1 MTLDEKTYDPVAD
14 SKEDRIWE
22 GLIDLLE
29 VAWEERTR
37 NDDDLEKVVKAT
49 AALMTQKR
57 AGEQLSRRSLGLLA
71 IEGTRRQCAYVERVL
86 QRNLLVARLVA
97 LAGQGGCCPA
107 RWHDRNELDG
117 RKFSATTVW
126 RVPTRLRYAEA
137 AKSGLD
143 FVGSDMHRRR
153 WIKDDEFYA
162 RSAQAGRLYTRALVY
177 LEWLDAGL
185 EHEEFDQFVESEAEW
200 SEGNDANT
208 VDDAEYERVVEER
221 RLQLTAEKRE
231 REAEAEAA
239 AAEAERV
246 KAEAEAARVEEAKAF
261 GWKANYGRGVSK
273 AEGERRRL
281 KAMDDA
287 TIARLSAMAA
297 KDGPGPPQT
306 VALVPRDPVMTETPV
321 GREPVELREQVV
333 RGPGG
338 APLMHVAIGGKK
350 SRRKKTKRRHKTG
363 GKKSR
368 KQRKRATIKGGKR
381 KRRRTRRRR

>member
-1 MTLDEKTYDPVAD
+1 MTLDEKTYDPMAD

-37 NDDDLEKVVKAT
+37 DDDDLEKVDQAT
-49 AALMTQKR
+49 AALMAQKR

-143 FVGSDMHRRR
+143 FVEGDMRSKK
-153 WIKDDEFYA
+153 WIKDAEFDA
-162 RSAQAGRLYTRALVY
+162 RLAQADRLYTRACAY

-185 EHEEFDQFVESEAEW
+185 EHNAFHQFVESEAVW

-208 VDDAEYERVVEER
+208 VGDDEFKSVVEAR

-231 REAEAEAA
+231 RAAEAEAA
-239 AAEAERV
+239 AAELATAGQV
-246 KAEAEAARVEEAKAF
+246 LSEAEQ
-261 GWKANYGRGVSK
+261 
-273 AEGERRRL
+273 RRQTNVRL
-281 KAMDDA
+281 RPFVDD
-287 TIARLSAMAA
+287 
-297 KDGPGPPQT
+297 
-306 VALVPRDPVMTETPV
+306 
-321 GREPVELREQVV
+321 
-333 RGPGG
+333 
-338 APLMHVAIGGKK
+338 
-350 SRRKKTKRRHKTG
+350 
-363 GKKSR
+363 
-368 KQRKRATIKGGKR
+368 
-381 KRRRTRRRR
+381 

>member
-1 MTLDEKTYDPVAD
+1 M
-14 SKEDRIWE
+14 
-22 GLIDLLE
+22 
-29 VAWEERTR
+29 
-37 NDDDLEKVVKAT
+37 
-49 AALMTQKR
+49 
-57 AGEQLSRRSLGLLA
+57 
-71 IEGTRRQCAYVERVL
+71 
-86 QRNLLVARLVA
+86 
-97 LAGQGGCCPA
+97 
-107 RWHDRNELDG
+107 
-117 RKFSATTVW
+117 
-126 RVPTRLRYAEA
+126 RYAEA

-143 FVGSDMHRRR
+143 FVESDMHRRR

-221 RLQLTAEKRE
+221 RLQLTEEKRE

-246 KAEAEAARVEEAKAF
+246 KAEAEAALQEEAKAF
-261 GWKANYGRGVSK
+261 GWKASYGPHVSK
-273 AEGERRRL
+273 AEGDRRRL

-287 TIARLSAMAA
+287 TIARLRAMAA

-306 VALVPRDPVMTETPV
+306 VALAPRDPVMTETLDAP
-321 GREPVELREQVV
+321 REPRVLQEQVV

-338 APLMHVAIGGKK
+338 ARLMHAAIGGKK
-350 SRRKKTKRRHKTG
+350 SRKRRTKRRHKTG